1 MVDQVGLITVTDPSS
16 PSSEAYRTLRMN
28 LQYVSLDKPL
38 RSLLITSAGPGEGKS
53 TTVANLA
60 VTMAQAEQRVI
71 VVDCDLRRPGLHQ
84 LFGLANERGLT
95 TMMVDDQAFDT
106 PPLQATEVDGLQVL
120 SSGPLPPR
128 PADLLGSQRMEK
140 AIGRLIELADRVLFD
155 APPLIAVVDAVVLAT
170 KVDGVLLVTSAG
182 ETKREHAQQA
192 VERLKKVNANIVG
205 AVLNNVPLDS
215 SLQTYYK

>member
-1 MVDQVGLITVTDPSS
+1 
-16 PSSEAYRTLRMN
+16 
-28 LQYVSLDKPL
+28 
-38 RSLLITSAGPGEGKS
+38 
-53 TTVANLA
+53 
-60 VTMAQAEQRVI
+60 
-71 VVDCDLRRPGLHQ
+71 
-84 LFGLANERGLT
+84 
-95 TMMVDDQAFDT
+95 
-106 PPLQATEVDGLQVL
+106 
-120 SSGPLPPR
+120 
-128 PADLLGSQRMEK
+128 MEK